1 MHELLISMVT
11 AKAPV
16 LASFIW
22 IGGGSVGLIA
32 LIVVIVLLLRR

>member
-1 MHELLISMVT
+1 MVT

-22 IGGGSVGLIA
+22 IGGGSAGLII
-32 LIVVIVLLLRR
+32 LIVIIVLLLRG

>member
-1 MHELLISMVT
+1 MVT